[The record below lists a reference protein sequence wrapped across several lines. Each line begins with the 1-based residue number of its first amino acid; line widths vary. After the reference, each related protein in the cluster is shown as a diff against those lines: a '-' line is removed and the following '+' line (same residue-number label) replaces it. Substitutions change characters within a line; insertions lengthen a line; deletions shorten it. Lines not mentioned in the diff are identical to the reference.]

1 MINIQPTSPT
11 VGIYK
16 ITSPS
21 NKIYIGQSIDIEN
34 RQLTYEKHFHT
45 QCKNQIKLYRSLL
58 KYEYEQHVFEIL
70 EECPESYLDELETWW
85 KLFYNSVED
94 GLNHSYYDYSPMRGR
109 KHNKETI
116 NKISQAHIGKKQS
129 KNTIESRVI
138 KLKGQKRS
146 KESKQKMSISAL
158 SLNKNLSEEH
168 KSKLKN
174 LHKNNTYRVGKKHS
188 EESKQK
194 MRKPK
199 TKEHILKLHGRKYTE
214 EQKLKM
220 SLLKIGKPSNRC
232 KPVLQYDLNNFI
244 FIKIR

>member
-1 MINIQPTSPT
+1 MFIE
-11 VGIYK
+11 K
-16 ITSPS
+16 I
-21 NKIYIGQSIDIEN
+21 
-34 RQLTYEKHFHT
+34 L
-45 QCKNQIKLYRSLL
+45 
-58 KYEYEQHVFEIL
+58 
-70 EECPESYLDELETWW
+70 
-85 KLFYNSVED
+85 
-94 GLNHSYYDYSPMRGR
+94 
-109 KHNKETI
+109 
-116 NKISQAHIGKKQS
+116 QS

-232 KPVLQYDLNNFI
+232 KPVLQYDLNNN
-244 FIKIR
+244 FIKEWISVTEANKYHKGDIRACCRGKQKIACGYKWKFKQ